1 MYQLELL
8 LARILF
14 YSGIYWLRKKWL
26 LMRGATV
33 VLVYHRILEGEA
45 GTGEFVGLHSFEWQM
60 AYLRK
65 HWSPRAFGDLVH
77 AGGAGGGIEVLVTFD
92 DGYRDIFTRA
102 LPVIEKYEI
111 PAIFFVATDLVFAGK
126 SIERGPA
133 DEDSPELFPSS
144 DDLDRAVKSP
154 FVTIGNHTA
163 SHRFVSQLSAV
174 ELETEIAHSQEAFA
188 EKTGVTP
195 DVFAYPRGRRQDL
208 SAAIVPMLEKHGIK
222 AAFTM
227 LPGFLKQG
235 TDRYFI
241 PRIGVSHVNNHTLFK
256 VKVLGL
262 LNPLVELKNYLELWT
277 VRFRRD

>member
-1 MYQLELL
+1 MYRLELL
-8 LARILF
+8 LARIFF

-26 LMRGATV
+26 LMRGARV

-45 GTGEFVGLHSFEWQM
+45 GTGAFVGLRSFEWQM
-60 AYLRK
+60 AYLK
-65 HWSPRAFGDLVH
+65 ENYTPRALGDLLH
-77 AGGAGGGIEVLVTFD
+77 GEGADGGIEVLVTFD
-92 DGYRDIFTRA
+92 DGYPDIFTRA
-102 LPVIEKYEI
+102 LPVLEKYEI
-111 PAIFFVATDLVFAGK
+111 PAVFFVATDLVFAGK

-133 DEDSPELFPSS
+133 DEDPAELVPSS
-144 DDLDRAVKSP
+144 DDLDRAEKSP

-163 SHRFVSQLSAV
+163 SHRFVSQLSAA
-174 ELETEIAHSQEAFA
+174 ELEREIGRSQEAFA

-195 DVFAYPRGRRQDL
+195 EVFAYPRGRRQDL
-208 SAAIVPMLEKHGIK
+208 SADIVPVLEKHGIK

-256 VKVLGL
+256 VKMLGL
-262 LNPLVELKNYLELWT
+262 LNPLVRLKNFLGL
-277 VRFRRD
+277 